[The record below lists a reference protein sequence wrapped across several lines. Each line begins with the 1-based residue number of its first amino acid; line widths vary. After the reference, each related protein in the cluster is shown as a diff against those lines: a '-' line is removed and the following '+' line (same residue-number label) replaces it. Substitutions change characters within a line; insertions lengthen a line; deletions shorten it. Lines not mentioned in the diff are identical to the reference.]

1 VSQAPSQINAEEL
14 FAQDRAH
21 LIHPQHHPVDTAR
34 PLMIVRAEGV
44 YLYDASGNQFIDGL
58 SSLWNVNI
66 GHARKELAEAAYRQ
80 MQQLDFASAYAGQT
94 NVPAIQL
101 ADKIVSLAPDNMDA
115 VYFTSTGAEANES
128 AFKTVRFYW
137 RAKGQPGK
145 IKIIARLLGYH
156 GVTTGA
162 MSATGIPMYWKMFEP
177 RSPGF
182 THIEMCYPYRGRKSG
197 REFADLL
204 EQKILEEGPETVAA
218 FIAEPI
224 PGVGGVLVPPDDYF
238 PRIREICDKYGV
250 LWIADEVITGF
261 CRTGKWFGVQNWG
274 ANPDVMSFAKGV
286 TSAHLPLGGII
297 VSKDIHQT
305 IESVPAENRYMHAAT
320 YSGHPVCC
328 AVGVENVRIMEQEGF
343 AEKARTMGQHLL
355 RRLRE
360 LEALPGVGEVRGL
373 GLMAAVEMVKDK
385 GTREELPAP
394 ETDKII
400 RHARENGVLFRNRA
414 NIIMMAPPLCI
425 TEAQIDTLVN
435 VLGEAIR
442 SVVVEHEPQPAG
454 PRSMAG

>member
-1 VSQAPSQINAEEL
+1 
-14 FAQDRAH
+14 
-21 LIHPQHHPVDTAR
+21 
-34 PLMIVRAEGV
+34 
-44 YLYDASGNQFIDGL
+44 
-58 SSLWNVNI
+58 
-66 GHARKELAEAAYRQ
+66 
-80 MQQLDFASAYAGQT
+80 
-94 NVPAIQL
+94 
-101 ADKIVSLAPDNMDA
+101 
-115 VYFTSTGAEANES
+115 
-128 AFKTVRFYW
+128 
-137 RAKGQPGK
+137 
-145 IKIIARLLGYH
+145 
-156 GVTTGA
+156 
-162 MSATGIPMYWKMFEP
+162 
-177 RSPGF
+177 
-182 THIEMCYPYRGRKSG
+182 
-197 REFADLL
+197 
-204 EQKILEEGPETVAA
+204 
-218 FIAEPI
+218 
-224 PGVGGVLVPPDDYF
+224 
-238 PRIREICDKYGV
+238 
-250 LWIADEVITGF
+250 ITGF

-320 YSGHPVCC
+320 YSRHPVCC

-414 NIIMMAPPLCI
+414 N
-425 TEAQIDTLVN
+425 
-435 VLGEAIR
+435 
-442 SVVVEHEPQPAG
+442 
-454 PRSMAG
+454 